1 MLWETA
7 LLESGFPIED
17 TKAFSNRVYSL
28 AKDTI
33 DLKESLDAIE
43 EESDEPEEEE
53 VVEEEAAAPEEP
65 DEYEEAGDK
74 EEL

>member
-1 MLWETA
+1 M
-7 LLESGFPIED
+7 
-17 TKAFSNRVYSL
+17 YSL

-33 DLKESLDAIE
+33 DLKGSLDAIE
-43 EESDEPEEEE
+43 EESDEPEE

-65 DEYEEAGDK
+65 DEYEQAGDK